1 MSFDLYL
8 NVVHHGNR
16 CDENERCND
25 LVRVKA
31 SVKEAPGDA
40 HGGQRLHHLE
50 IARRRRAS
58 ETKSFKINQER
69 NSS

>member
-8 NVVHHGNR
+8 NVVHHCNR
-16 CDENERCND
+16 CDENERCNE

-31 SVKEAPGDA
+31 RVKEAPSDA

-50 IARRRRAS
+50 IARRRCAS
-58 ETKSFKINQER
+58 ETKPLKIN
-69 NSS
+69 